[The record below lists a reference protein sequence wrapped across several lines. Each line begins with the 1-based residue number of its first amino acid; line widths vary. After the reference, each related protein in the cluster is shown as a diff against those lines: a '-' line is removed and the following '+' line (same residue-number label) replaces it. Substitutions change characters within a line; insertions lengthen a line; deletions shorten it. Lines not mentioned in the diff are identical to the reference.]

1 MAQDLL
7 FKGTS
12 GRNLRTWKCRVRLYI
27 ITFSTAVS
35 FLSEVIRVEWLEEVE
50 NGRNKSGVRG
60 KKKNKQTHLLFS
72 LKWTAFFVCET
83 ELGKVG
89 RKHFHSSS
97 NVPLSSLLKP
107 SLSKHCKNYEC
118 SKMHRSF
125 STLLML
131 YETTSSFFSET
142 AVLSYYQC
150 NKYINQWGEC
160 WGKNVRKLISHR
172 FSWF

>member
-1 MAQDLL
+1 M
-7 FKGTS
+7 
-12 GRNLRTWKCRVRLYI
+12 
-27 ITFSTAVS
+27 
-35 FLSEVIRVEWLEEVE
+35 EEI
-50 NGRNKSGVRG
+50 NQTLGV
-60 KKKNKQTHLLFS
+60 KKNTNTPVIFTEMNCFLC
-72 LKWTAFFVCET
+72 CET
-83 ELGKVG
+83 ELGEVG

-142 AVLSYYQC
+142 AVLSYCQC
-150 NKYINQWGEC
+150 NKYINQ
-160 WGKNVRKLISHR
+160 
-172 FSWF
+172 